1 MKRIIL
7 TYNQS
12 CNLACD
18 FCYVNF
24 HHQKIE
30 DKTYEV
36 VKRAISLDFNV
47 ITFGGGDSFSKSSFR
62 KSCILA
68 KENGLF
74 TQVDTN
80 GISIA
85 QSDFSFIENYVD
97 LIGISLDGIG
107 EAHNYFR
114 KSKNLFSKV
123 DVVLRTLKEL
133 KTRIKINTI
142 LTKQNRES
150 ICDIYR
156 YLMQFENIDRW
167 SIYQFFPISAA
178 RKYKDT
184 FEICNDDFDSALTF
198 LDKKDI
204 KFKIEKFKYSDR
216 VTGYIFCDEQGKLYT
231 NSLEGDYRDICSIFD
246 LEVAEKLSKINEFVN
261 PKTKKRYV

>member
-47 ITFGGGDSFSKSSFR
+47 ITFGGGDSFSKGSFR

-80 GISIA
+80 GISIT
-85 QSDFSFIENYVD
+85 QSDFAFIEKYVD

-107 EAHNYFR
+107 EAHNSIR
-114 KSKNLFSKV
+114 KSKNLFTKV
-123 DVVLRTLKEL
+123 DTVLETLKGL

-142 LTKQNRES
+142 LTKQNRDS
-150 ICDIYR
+150 IHDIYR
-156 YLMQFENIDRW
+156 YLMQFENIDCW

-178 RKYKDT
+178 RKNKDT
-184 FEICNDDFDSALTF
+184 FEIYNDDFDSTLTF
-198 LDKKDI
+198 LDKEDNN
-204 KFKIEKFKYSDR
+204 FKIEKFKYSDR

-231 NSLEGDYRDICSIFD
+231 NSLEGDYRGICSIFD
-246 LEVAEKLSKINEFVN
+246 LDVEEKLSRLNEHIN
-261 PKTKKRYV
+261 PKTKKRYI